1 MKESHSCP
9 YRLRQT
15 TREAIR
21 DCQAQ
26 WKIFKQDNDF
36 DQLLLTDL
44 FFIRTAVKEGC
55 LKII

>member
-21 DCQAQ
+21 DCQSQ

-36 DQLLLTDL
+36 DQLLLIDL
-44 FFIRTAVKEGC
+44 FFVRTAVEEG
-55 LKII
+55 